1 MGQLENMGGLLRR
14 LTLVQRVVLLTV
26 VLAVV
31 VACVMLVGWAQ
42 QPQMALLYGS
52 LAPEEAAKVV
62 DKVREEGSPFEL
74 GQGGTAVY
82 VPVDKV
88 AALRLATASAG
99 LPAADRAGYRILDDE
114 KIGTSP
120 FAQRVNHV
128 RAIEGEL
135 AKSLQMI
142 EGVLG
147 ARVHV
152 VKPESSVFAG
162 KGKDPSA
169 TVVLRLRSGWKL
181 SPANVSAVTHMV
193 AGSIE
198 GMTAA
203 KVMVVDS
210 AGNLLSGEGGD
221 EFTRKADTFL
231 DYKSRVEGYL
241 AKKAEDMLTAVLGPN
256 RVSVRVTAEIDT
268 LNGTQT
274 IETFDPAKRVVSKEE
289 IRSSSGA
296 TAGKEENITNEYLV
310 SRTVEQRQDLPGRIK
325 SLSVAAFVCLA
336 QAPPAGEADKGAAGD
351 KKADKP
357 AAGMNEKDVE
367 EIIRNAIGLK
377 ESDTLKVV
385 NTAFYEHPAET
396 AGQEQGMFT
405 LDFMLE
411 LGRRLSLGIL
421 VVGVLVALKMM
432 RGPRKN
438 IASQAALADL
448 PSQQALPGGAAG
460 NLLPSDAADPN
471 ALRMQITHAL
481 QEKPEEVK
489 RLFLNWAQT
498 QEGAG

>member
-1 MGQLENMGGLLRR
+1 MGGLLRR
-14 LTLVQRVVLLTV
+14 LTLVQRVVLLTI
-26 VLAVV
+26 VLAVA
-31 VACVMLVGWAQ
+31 VACVMLVGWAR
-42 QPQMALLYGS
+42 QPQMALLYGD

-74 GQGGTAVY
+74 GQGGTSVY
-82 VPVDKV
+82 VPVERV

-142 EGVLG
+142 EGVVG

-162 KGKDPSA
+162 KGKEPSA
-169 TVVLRLRSGWKL
+169 TVVLKLRSGWRP
-181 SPANVSAVTHMV
+181 SPANVAAVTHMV

-198 GMTAA
+198 GLTAA
-203 KVMVVDS
+203 KVTVVDS
-210 AGNLLSGEGGD
+210 AGNLLSGEGGT
-221 EFTRKADTFL
+221 EFSRKADTFL
-231 DYKSRVEGYL
+231 DYKSRVEIYL

-256 RVSVRVTAEIDT
+256 RVSVKVTAEIDT

-274 IETFDPAKRVVSKEE
+274 IETYDPAKRVVSKEE
-289 IRSSSGA
+289 IRSSSGGA
-296 TAGKEENITNEYLV
+296 AGAAAGAASKEENITNEYLV

-325 SLSVAAFVCLA
+325 SLSVAAFVSLT
-336 QAPPAGEADKGAAGD
+336 QM
-351 KKADKP
+351 P
-357 AAGMNEKDVE
+357 AAGEGDKAADAAKKTDKTPNVSEKDVE
-367 EIIRNAIGLK
+367 DIIRNAIGLK

-385 NTAFYEHPAET
+385 NTVFYEHPAE
-396 AGQEQGMFT
+396 AIEQQGLFT
-405 LDFMLE
+405 VDFMLDM
-411 LGRRLSLGIL
+411 GRRLSLGIL
-421 VVGVLVALKMM
+421 VVGVLVTLKMM
-432 RGPRKN
+432 RGSSRK
-438 IASQAALADL
+438 AAQAALAGL
-448 PSQQALPGGAAG
+448 PAQQALTGGAAPG
-460 NLLPSDAADPN
+460 NLLPSESTDPN